1 MKEFSNGL
9 TADGL
14 TAGNL
19 IVIDPSV
26 TCLNYQNC
34 KEIPVELFYMI
45 IRS

>member
-19 IVIDPSV
+19 IVKDLSV
-26 TCLNYQNC
+26 TCLNHQNC
-34 KEIPVELFYMI
+34 KEVPVKLLYMI